1 MRRGHRGSPRLDSS
15 VLHRVVLSIG
25 TEIGIKKKKKKKFSS
40 LQVASLQV
48 ESVANSPAD
57 TNDILALASSDGY
70 ILGDGLLI
78 GSVCKYQDFEKAT
91 NQSFRE
97 LLFMNV

>member
-1 MRRGHRGSPRLDSS
+1 
-15 VLHRVVLSIG
+15 
-25 TEIGIKKKKKKKFSS
+25 
-40 LQVASLQV
+40 VASLQV